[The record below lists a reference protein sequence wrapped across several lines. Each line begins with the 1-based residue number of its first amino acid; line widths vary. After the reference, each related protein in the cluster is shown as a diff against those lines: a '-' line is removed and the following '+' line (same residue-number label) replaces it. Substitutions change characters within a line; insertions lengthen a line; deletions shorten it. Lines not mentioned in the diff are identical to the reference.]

1 LPSNPQ
7 LEASAWRRFAFPFLF
22 VLALFV
28 ALFIRRPE
36 QAPPKSGIPEPVVP
50 TQFEQLVFRGETM
63 GTTYLVKLVV
73 ENEQDKTKWGDLK
86 KQFDQKLEDIND
98 LMSTYRSKSA
108 ISRFNEN
115 HDTKSV
121 PVEAEFFHVVSSALD
136 IGKKTQGAFDITL
149 GPLIDAWGFDKTG
162 RHINKPSAESI
173 ALLKPY
179 VGLDKVTAENGSLK
193 KKDSRVRINLSGIA
207 KGYAVDSIASLV
219 EQAGAERFMVEIGG
233 EIAVRGRNAKGRP
246 WKLGINRPTPEAS
259 RLELIETAE
268 LSKGAMATSGSYR
281 NFFSREGRRY
291 HHIIDPRT
299 GAPVLHTLVSVTVIA
314 PNCMQADALATAAM
328 VLGQEVFEKSLIN
341 FPEVSALFVH
351 QKGEQF
357 DVTRTSNFPGSS
369 GRIR

>member
-1 LPSNPQ
+1 M
-7 LEASAWRRFAFPFLF
+7 FPFLF

-36 QAPPKSGIPEPVVP
+36 KISPRSSNPGLVAQKPA
-50 TQFEQLVFRGETM
+50 EQLVFRGETM

-73 ENEQDKTKWGDLK
+73 ENEQDKTEWSGLQT
-86 KQFDQKLEDIND
+86 QFDQKLEAIND
-98 LMSTYRSKSA
+98 LMSTYRPKSA
-108 ISRFNEN
+108 ISRFNESG
-115 HDTKSV
+115 DTKSF

-173 ALLKPY
+173 ASLKPY
-179 VGLDKVTAENGSLK
+179 VGLDKVTAENGGIQK
-193 KKDSRVRINLSGIA
+193 ADPRVRINLSGIA
-207 KGYAVDSIASLV
+207 KGYAVDSIAALV
-219 EQAGAERFMVEIGG
+219 EEAGAERFMVEIGG
-233 EIAVRGRNAKGRP
+233 EIAVKGMNAKGRP
-246 WKLGINRPTPEAS
+246 WKLGINRPTPEAT
-259 RLELIETAE
+259 RLELIGTAE
-268 LSKGAMATSGSYR
+268 LEKGAMATSGSYR

-328 VLGQEVFEKSLIN
+328 VLGQEAFEKSLVH
-341 FPEVSALFVH
+341 FPKVSALFVH
-351 QKGEQF
+351 QKGDQF

-369 GRIR
+369 DRIK